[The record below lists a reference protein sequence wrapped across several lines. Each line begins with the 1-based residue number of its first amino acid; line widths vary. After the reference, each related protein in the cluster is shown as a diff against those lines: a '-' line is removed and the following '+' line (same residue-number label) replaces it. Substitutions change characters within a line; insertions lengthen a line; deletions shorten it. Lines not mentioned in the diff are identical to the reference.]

1 MGRKGILRGGRVRA
15 LAAVAALLAPVLAWP
30 AGAQVVCTGG
40 GCGGGAVTSP
50 VATDPLSLTGAVTF
64 DNAANTPV
72 TLSDGAAGGTLCS
85 VGVADTANSVCVG
98 SNAVTGEGATADAN
112 ETVLAFGDAS
122 ADNTLTLK
130 GTASGVEATVTTGAL
145 LTGAGTG
152 TGRVSVGGVL
162 CKGAP
167 AQATTGTSE
176 QALATCAIPANT
188 LTAAGSMLRI
198 AWNGQTAANGNNKT
212 VYVRIG
218 ASGTCPGTCTLIY
231 QSATSGLNNQDAYSF
246 ATEAAYKSSTT
257 AVVKGVAQTLSD
269 AGATTAST
277 YGAYMNRNA
286 SVAWTSALEVTI
298 SALTPTSAGDFT
310 LLSYSVE
317 VVQ

>member
-1 MGRKGILRGGRVRA
+1 MKKRLLYLA
-15 LAAVAALLAPVLAWP
+15 LALIAAPLLW
-30 AGAQVVCTGG
+30 GQSTVVCTTASPGTVIG
-40 GCGGGAVTSP
+40 SCASGASGFSSP
-50 VATDPLSLTGAVTF
+50 VTTDPVSATGVWTF
-64 DNAANTPV
+64 DNAANTPLVCSDGLQDSTLTAGRV
-72 TLSDGAAGGTLCS
+72 TFAGAAGRLS
-85 VGVADTANSVCVG
+85 DDADLTF
-98 SNAVTGEGATADAN
+98 ATD
-112 ETVLAFGDAS
+112 
-122 ADNTLTLK
+122 TLTATK
-130 GTASGVEATVTTGAL
+130 VSVKAGSGSGAL
-145 LTGAGTG
+145 
-152 TGRVSVGGVL
+152 SVGGVL

-246 ATEAAYKSSTT
+246 ATGAAYKSSTT